1 MKASPKHPA
10 KTPKG
15 SRSRLKVSAVP
26 AWCCRK
32 KNKKTQPDIQPTCFV
47 SFSLSLFLTD
57 RPVCQ
62 ENSVLTHNERQRT
75 NAKCSNYAKPVT
87 RSDFCPRKGGWWE
100 SMVSLGTPLNSPLS
114 WSVIQQKNG
123 SIKSWSSPCQ
133 VTPRKWV
140 LKLFFSFFFSR
151 SGKMEEAERG
161 SVFKV
166 RKWKL
171 CFLMSC
177 LSGCLCVWWS
187 VKCSVTL
194 TKWLS
199 LCSCGF
205 KWPSPQ
211 RPYLHLHP
219 CSVWNGQGRNGGHP

>member
-1 MKASPKHPA
+1 MVK
-10 KTPKG
+10 
-15 SRSRLKVSAVP
+15 L
-26 AWCCRK
+26 RK
-32 KNKKTQPDIQPTCFV
+32 MV
-47 SFSLSLFLTD
+47 
-57 RPVCQ
+57 
-62 ENSVLTHNERQRT
+62 E
-75 NAKCSNYAKPVT
+75 
-87 RSDFCPRKGGWWE
+87 SDFCLWGRE
-100 SMVSLGTPLNSPLS
+100 SSVCPTLNTPLTPLS

-140 LKLFFSFFFSR
+140 LKLFFFFFLGR
-151 SGKMEEAERG
+151 DGG
-161 SVFKV
+161 SQTGLVFKV

-199 LCSCGF
+199 LCSSGF
-205 KWPSPQ
+205 KWPPPQ
-211 RPYLHLHP
+211 CPYLCLHP
-219 CSVWNGQGRNGGHP
+219 SQYEIGRQKWRASINTVIAWRAGVYHSPSHHRV

>member
-1 MKASPKHPA
+1 MAQRHFFFFFFVYGEKRELCLPVSQYSP
-10 KTPKG
+10 
-15 SRSRLKVSAVP
+15 
-26 AWCCRK
+26 
-32 KNKKTQPDIQPTCFV
+32 
-47 SFSLSLFLTD
+47 
-57 RPVCQ
+57 
-62 ENSVLTHNERQRT
+62 
-75 NAKCSNYAKPVT
+75 
-87 RSDFCPRKGGWWE
+87 
-100 SMVSLGTPLNSPLS
+100 NSPLS

-123 SIKSWSSPCQ
+123 SIKSWSSSCQ

-140 LKLFFSFFFSR
+140 LLLFSFLFSFFFPVR
-151 SGKMEEAERG
+151 WDGG
-161 SVFKV
+161 SQTGLVFKV

-171 CFLMSC
+171 CFLTSC

-211 RPYLHLHP
+211 CPYLYLHP
-219 CSVWNGQGRNGGHP
+219 AHYEIGRQKWRASINTVIAWRAGVYHSHSPHTV

>member
-1 MKASPKHPA
+1 MNNTTLDRHP
-10 KTPKG
+10 TH
-15 SRSRLKVSAVP
+15 L
-26 AWCCRK
+26 
-32 KNKKTQPDIQPTCFV
+32 
-47 SFSLSLFLTD
+47 SLSLLSLLFSVFAVLN
-57 RPVCQ
+57 RPTCVSGKHYPYTQ
-62 ENSVLTHNERQRT
+62 WEGENLMFKLRKKKSGTE
-75 NAKCSNYAKPVT
+75 
-87 RSDFCPRKGGWWE
+87 SDFCLWGKRE
-100 SMVSLGTPLNSPLS
+100 TCVCLSLGAPPNSPLS

-140 LKLFFSFFFSR
+140 LKLFFFFFFFLVGWDGGSR
-151 SGKMEEAERG
+151 TGLT
-161 SVFKV
+161 FKV

-199 LCSCGF
+199 LCCCGF
-205 KWPSPQ
+205 
-211 RPYLHLHP
+211 
-219 CSVWNGQGRNGGHP
+219 

>member
-1 MKASPKHPA
+1 M
-10 KTPKG
+10 
-15 SRSRLKVSAVP
+15 LKLRINGTEGDYCLWGESERELCLPVS
-26 AWCCRK
+26 
-32 KNKKTQPDIQPTCFV
+32 Q
-47 SFSLSLFLTD
+47 
-57 RPVCQ
+57 
-62 ENSVLTHNERQRT
+62 
-75 NAKCSNYAKPVT
+75 YAP
-87 RSDFCPRKGGWWE
+87 
-100 SMVSLGTPLNSPLS
+100 NSPLS
-114 WSVIQQKNG
+114 RSVVQQKNG

-140 LKLFFSFFFSR
+140 LKLFFFFF
-151 SGKMEEAERG
+151 GRG
-161 SVFKV
+161 WGYEGSQTGLVFKV

-205 KWPSPQ
+205 KWPFPQ
-211 RPYLHLHP
+211 YHYLCLHP
-219 CSVWNGQGRNGGHP
+219 AKYEMGR

>member
-1 MKASPKHPA
+1 MVQWFFWVYGGKERFCLPVSQYSPN
-10 KTPKG
+10 
-15 SRSRLKVSAVP
+15 S
-26 AWCCRK
+26 
-32 KNKKTQPDIQPTCFV
+32 
-47 SFSLSLFLTD
+47 SLSCW
-57 RPVCQ
+57 V
-62 ENSVLTHNERQRT
+62 V
-75 NAKCSNYAKPVT
+75 
-87 RSDFCPRKGGWWE
+87 
-100 SMVSLGTPLNSPLS
+100 
-114 WSVIQQKNG
+114 QQKNG

-140 LKLFFSFFFSR
+140 LKLFLGGLGWDGR
-151 SGKMEEAERG
+151 SQTGL
-161 SVFKV
+161 VFKV

-205 KWPSPQ
+205 KWPSSQ
-211 RPYLHLHP
+211 CHCFYLHPGHYEIGRQIWRP
-219 CSVWNGQGRNGGHP
+219 SINTVIAWRACVYHSCSPHTVKWSKRSNC

>member
-1 MKASPKHPA
+1 MLKLRKMVQRVIIVNGEKREFCLPVSQY
-10 KTPKG
+10 TPNSRL
-15 SRSRLKVSAVP
+15 SRSVV
-26 AWCCRK
+26 
-32 KNKKTQPDIQPTCFV
+32 
-47 SFSLSLFLTD
+47 
-57 RPVCQ
+57 
-62 ENSVLTHNERQRT
+62 
-75 NAKCSNYAKPVT
+75 
-87 RSDFCPRKGGWWE
+87 
-100 SMVSLGTPLNSPLS
+100 
-114 WSVIQQKNG
+114 QQKNG

-140 LKLFFSFFFSR
+140 LKLFFFFFFLGR
-151 SGKMEEAERG
+151 WDGG
-161 SVFKV
+161 SQTGLVFKV

-199 LCSCGF
+199 LCSSGF

-211 RPYLHLHP
+211 YHYLYLHP
-219 CSVWNGQGRNGGHP
+219 AKYEMGR